1 MNRLLI
7 LVFIPL
13 FSFGQSAK
21 DYFEQANDSL
31 ANRNPF
37 SAIDLYSIAIDIDLT
52 YADAYLNRGIAK
64 ALIDPKIFGSIYED
78 KTSAC
83 SDLYKARKIGR
94 VDSEAAKH
102 AQNLIDVICKNLTQ
116 KDTDR
121 LKTHADDIYNVLK
134 KNLNINN

>member
-1 MNRLLI
+1 MNKLLI
-7 LVFIPL
+7 LVLIPL

-37 SAIDLYSIAIDIDLT
+37 SAIDLYSIAIDIDLN

-64 ALIDPKIFGSIYED
+64 AMIDPKIFGSIYED

-83 SDLYKARKIGR
+83 SDLYIAKKIGK

-116 KDTDR
+116 KDIES
-121 LKTHADDIYNVLK
+121 LNINADDIYTTLK
-134 KNLNINN
+134 KNLNTEN